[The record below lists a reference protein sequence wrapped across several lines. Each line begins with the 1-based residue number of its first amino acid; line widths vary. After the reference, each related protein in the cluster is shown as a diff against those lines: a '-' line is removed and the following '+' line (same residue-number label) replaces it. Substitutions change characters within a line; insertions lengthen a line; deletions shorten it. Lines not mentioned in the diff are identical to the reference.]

1 MFKLAHVEI
10 CVAWGLVAVAAWYQ
24 RGRISKNKLLIYVLH
39 FNLVLSGCPLVDCHL
54 NGFVVHCLVVYG
66 FPIHCLFCASCIS
79 SCSLSTLV
87 HSHSSIWNGSYCYSE
102 VGLVQKRSWK
112 TERKFKI
119 LRVMR
124 VDHATNFLGFGS

>member
-1 MFKLAHVEI
+1 MLRFVLLGDLLQLQHDIKGAE
-10 CVAWGLVAVAAWYQ
+10 Y
-24 RGRISKNKLLIYVLH
+24 KLLIYMLH
-39 FNLVLSGCPLVDCHL
+39 FNLVLSCCPLVDCHL

-124 VDHATNFLGFGS
+124 VDHATNCLGFGS

>member
-24 RGRISKNKLLIYVLH
+24 RGRISKNKLLIYMLH
-39 FNLVLSGCPLVDCHL
+39 FYLVLSCCPLVDCHL

-124 VDHATNFLGFGS
+124 VDHATNCLGFGS